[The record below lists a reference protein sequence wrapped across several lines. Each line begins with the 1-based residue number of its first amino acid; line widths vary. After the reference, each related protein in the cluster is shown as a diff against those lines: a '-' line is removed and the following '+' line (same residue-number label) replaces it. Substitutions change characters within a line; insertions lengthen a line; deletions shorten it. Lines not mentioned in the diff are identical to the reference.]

1 VTLIAASLVQ
11 VDPALL
17 EQIGRI
23 ATAQTVM
30 MVIMGL
36 LFLMMVGAAL
46 LSFNTMKQIGRTL
59 DAMEK
64 VIDELAPRAEPLIDG
79 ATRVAVDAAAITES
93 VRRKVG
99 DVLDTVED
107 VNGHL
112 RTAIDIAEERLQRL
126 NAVLEVVQ
134 TETEDALLGA
144 ASTARGVSE
153 AARALR
159 RPSSRRPERSLPQPD
174 LDLDADE

>member
-1 VTLIAASLVQ
+1 MTLIAASMAQ
-11 VDPALL
+11 ADPALL

-36 LFLMMVGAAL
+36 LFLMLVVAGL

-107 VNGHL
+107 VNGRL
-112 RTAIDIAEERLQRL
+112 RAATDIAEERLQRF
-126 NAVLEVVQ
+126 NTVLEVVQ
-134 TETEDALLGA
+134 SETEEALLGA

-159 RPSSRRPERSLPQPD
+159 HPPRRPERLPKPDLD